1 MREVPITNNPF
12 SKWAN
17 GVNDSISKNQVNNSP
32 DFVVSKT
39 SSGIQLKLHP
49 KYKYTRTD
57 LIDYAEEYNPTAAYT
72 IGDVVRV
79 LPGKNYELSAYI
91 SASIGGIT
99 PFTSSGAL
107 PQATWLGAYTGST
120 VDGAYALNN
129 ASYSFSQFSG
139 SPAAGTYVCINP
151 VPSFNVANQVVASQG
166 GSFLP
171 TIILDPSS
179 NNNAQAIVSATG
191 LFPSSIDLL
200 RFSNVNYYPTWPET
214 FFNSITAS
222 IDDSVM
228 CKRIGRYW
236 DCIGL
241 FSTGSGGG
249 LGASYVGLWNTTS
262 SYTPNQIVLIEPGN
276 LISTT
281 GYVDSASLASGLTG
295 SAATQSAMPGYYLN
309 LITAAPF
316 TPPSGSFSGSK
327 SYLTASTCWNIP
339 SQPFNNTGS
348 QYWSMIEPY
357 PTQHYFCTDVS
368 NAFDYFT
375 AKTWNGFITGSDS
388 ILIAKAPRQRP
399 SVASEIID
407 GITIT
412 YSSYTGSNNRTA
424 TDGTNFEFQVVF
436 PRYTT
441 ASYLNTSGAS
451 FNNNMAIVSAYT
463 PLNGNFVTGSNGK
476 QVYLEECLPHRVWA
490 RRYSQ

>member
-1 MREVPITNNPF
+1 MNNSTLTPLAVLPHPQEGSTLRSSREPDSTFKLWSYIRDLALRSNKNAQSIQQMSRDIKEIGNRNTSDFDLFPFKIYTLPTVFRPQSDSGNYTSSINWRTVRVRGGLILTDTIATSSFVNGTDMMQNYSYYNMYPPQNIASFDIKVPSGSLHYWFWIEKLTNPISGSSYILRHSNDPLSASFNNNPNTWIGF
-12 SKWAN
+12 
-17 GVNDSISKNQVNNSP
+17 
-32 DFVVSKT
+32 
-39 SSGIQLKLHP
+39 
-49 KYKYTRTD
+49 
-57 LIDYAEEYNPTAAYT
+57 PTANSNYIP
-72 IGDVVRV
+72 IGYVDT
-79 LPGKNYELSAYI
+79 LT
-91 SASIGGIT
+91 SASINR
-99 PFTSSGAL
+99 
-107 PQATWLGAYTGST
+107 AYVRQMLTNDVIS
-120 VDGAYALNN
+120 
-129 ASYSFSQFSG
+129 
-139 SPAAGTYVCINP
+139 
-151 VPSFNVANQVVASQG
+151 
-166 GSFLP
+166 
-171 TIILDPSS
+171 
-179 NNNAQAIVSATG
+179 
-191 LFPSSIDLL
+191 
-200 RFSNVNYYPTWPET
+200 
-214 FFNSITAS
+214 
-222 IDDSVM
+222 
-228 CKRIGRYW
+228 
-236 DCIGL
+236 
-241 FSTGSGGG
+241 SGGG
-249 LGASYVGLWNTTS
+249 SGLTYAGIWNTTA

-348 QYWSMIEPY
+348 QYWNMIEPY
-357 PTQHYFCTDVS
+357 PIQHYFCTDVS